1 LGRAAAGPEP
11 AHHAAQEAAQFAQ
24 LVVVGYHRVTIIGSE
39 ERR

>member
-11 AHHAAQEAAQFAQ
+11 AHHLAQEEAQFAQ
-24 LVVVGYHRVTIIGSE
+24 LLVFSYHRVTIIGSE